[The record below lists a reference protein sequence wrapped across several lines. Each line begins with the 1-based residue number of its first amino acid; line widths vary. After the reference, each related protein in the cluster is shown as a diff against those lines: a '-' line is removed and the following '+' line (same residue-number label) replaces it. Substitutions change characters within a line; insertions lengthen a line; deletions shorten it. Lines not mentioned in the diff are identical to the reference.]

1 MPKRLNETVLN
12 PGHNQTL
19 SEGADNTYSTT
30 TSESGNE
37 LSVNVEISS
46 LTYDVSYNIPPT
58 SGAVIIY
65 LRNSDSVDY
74 NYVIEPLKFGML
86 PVWAKPQDSLAVK
99 RGSGFGPKYLREV
112 QLNQARHFNCRKETI
127 AQPKSMWTAL
137 RNMRCVVPA
146 QGYFEWKKEK
156 NGKTPYFVFLRSSPL
171 IFFAAL
177 YAHNHNYNDTEIVEE
192 GAPYF
197 SSFAI
202 LTGPATGKRS
212 NDLTWLHSRKPI
224 VLEPNS
230 KAWFDWLNPDRKFDE
245 DLIEVSLNTDDN
257 PAYDYFDSY
266 VVAKSIGN
274 PGNKG
279 PEVIREEKKSQKS
292 IGLFF
297 SLPKNAR
304 KEDDAKGD
312 EIQTVKGKQ
321 NMTEDAKKG
330 LKDIKREED
339 KKEERKES
347 NPTVQSKPHKNSPKK
362 GTIDFFATKS
372 SASEESSRVKR
383 ESEVSQSIA
392 KRVRHQHQGSEFAMR
407 ENEESSSDD
416 E

>member
-12 PGHNQTL
+12 PGHNHTL

-65 LRNSDSVDY
+65 LRDSDNVDY

-86 PVWAKPQDSLAVK
+86 PVWAKPQDSLPVK

-112 QLNQARHFNCRKETI
+112 QLNQAKHFNCRKETI

-137 RNMRCVVPA
+137 RNLRCVVPA

-156 NGKTPYFVFLRSSPL
+156 SEKIPYFVFLRSSPL
-171 IFFAAL
+171 IFFAGL
-177 YAHNHNYNDTEIVEE
+177 YAHNHNYNETEIVEE

-202 LTGPATGKRS
+202 LTGPATGKQS
-212 NDLTWLHSRKPI
+212 NDMSWLHSRKPI

-230 KAWFDWLNPDRKFDE
+230 KAWFDWLNPARKFDE
-245 DLIEVSLNTDDN
+245 ELIEVSLNTDNN
-257 PAYDYFDSY
+257 PAYDDIDSY

-279 PEVIREEKKSQKS
+279 PEVIKEEKKSQKS

-297 SLPKNAR
+297 SLPRKTKSEKDIKGPEFQKN
-304 KEDDAKGD
+304 KS
-312 EIQTVKGKQ
+312 GKDLK
-321 NMTEDAKKG
+321 EDAKEE
-330 LKDIKREED
+330 LKEIKREED
-339 KKEERKES
+339 NKEEAKNS
-347 NPTVQSKPHKNSPKK
+347 KPTVQNQPNKSSPKK
-362 GTIDFFATKS
+362 GTIDFFASKS
-372 SASEESSRVKR
+372 STGDEISHIKR
-383 ESEVSQSIA
+383 ESEASQSIA
-392 KRVRHQHQGSEFAMR
+392 KRVRHEHQGSEFAMR
-407 ENEESSSDD
+407 ENEANSSDD